1 MPRRLVSRPRHSAPL
16 FLVAE
21 DSPRLRGGEPPDDLS
36 PRSVGARGPGAR
48 AITEG
53 LERVDTI
60 PAMTLAGPET
70 GFDFGRV
77 QPAPVL
83 GRIVRRKPRPQRSAL
98 HRSHLSP
105 RSVGAR
111 GPGAR
116 AITEGLERVDT
127 IPAMTLAGP
136 ETGFDFGR
144 VQPAPVLGRIVRR
157 KPRPQRSALHRSQRA
172 EQGPWPVQIQVVH
185 DGWSSP
191 LDSAARSAAR
201 RRQSEG
207 LCGPASRASRAARR
221 WAPRCS
227 RCSPCRSA
235 HTRNPRGR
243 CARRPW
249 AGPVGSRRATR
260 RGVHRRLRPARGH
273 RTDGRARSAR
283 PPCARCT
290 QRPAWGRTTFVFR
303 HGFSSWWAST

>member
-1 MPRRLVSRPRHSAPL
+1 METHPQRYFKLVADVAVALDAAGVERLVQALVELRARGGRLFLLVPRPRHSAPL

-98 HRSHLSP
+98 HRS
-105 RSVGAR
+105 
-111 GPGAR
+111 
-116 AITEGLERVDT
+116 
-127 IPAMTLAGP
+127 
-136 ETGFDFGR
+136 
-144 VQPAPVLGRIVRR
+144 
-157 KPRPQRSALHRSQRA
+157 QRA

-185 DGWSSP
+185 DEM
-191 LDSAARSAAR
+191 D
-201 RRQSEG
+201 G
-207 LCGPASRASRAARR
+207 LRR
-221 WAPRCS
+221 WIAPRDPLQGGDKA
-227 RCSPCRSA
+227 RGFAVPRRVRHVPPGVGLHDA
-235 HTRNPRGR
+235 VDVRRAGPHILGNPRGR

-290 QRPAWGRTTFVFR
+290 QRPAWGRTTFFFR